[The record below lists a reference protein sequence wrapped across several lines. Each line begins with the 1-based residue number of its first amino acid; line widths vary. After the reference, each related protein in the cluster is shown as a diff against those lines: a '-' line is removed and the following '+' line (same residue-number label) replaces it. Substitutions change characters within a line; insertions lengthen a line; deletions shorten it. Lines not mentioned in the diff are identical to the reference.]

1 MESNDT
7 PRVLIVGAG
16 PTGLA
21 AAVEL
26 ARAGLIPTVIERRS
40 EISGL
45 SRAVGI
51 LPATMELLE
60 PSGIADAI
68 RAEAIRPE
76 AMRLHIGG
84 DLKAVVPFDLNEGA
98 PQVFALPQTRTEAIM
113 TEAFQKLGGRV
124 RYGTSLTGL
133 ETGETPVAMIDGK
146 PEEFDLIVG
155 ADGVR
160 SLVRD
165 SLGIPFDGY
174 EVTEVWSIADV
185 VSDSWE
191 RPHNFHLY
199 FLPGGGVSIVIPL
212 EQSRFRVIASRADAL
227 SVLPVAIE
235 VDQVNRRADFN
246 ISIRQAPLFQKR
258 RVFLAGDAAHCHSP
272 VGGRGMNMGIADG
285 VELATRILTGQTAGY
300 TAARHGVAERTIAQT
315 ERLRK
320 FLTSTSGLRTG
331 VLRVMLAILKRSPA
345 LQRLL
350 VKNILGT

>member
-1 MESNDT
+1 MDDNT
-7 PRVLIVGAG
+7 PSKVLIVGAG

-21 AAVEL
+21 TAVEL
-26 ARAGLIPTVIERRS
+26 ARNGVIATVIERRS
-40 EISGL
+40 GISGL

-51 LPATMELLE
+51 LPATMDLLE
-60 PSGIADAI
+60 PSGVADAI
-68 RAEAIRPE
+68 RAEAIRPK

-84 DLKAVVPFDLNEGA
+84 ALKARVPLGLTQGTA
-98 PQVFALPQTRTEAIM
+98 QVFALPQTRTEAIL
-113 TEAFQKLGGRV
+113 TKAFEGLGGKV
-124 RYGTSLTGL
+124 RYDSRLTAL
-133 ETGETPVAMIDGK
+133 EAGDTPVAMIDGK
-146 PEEFDLIVG
+146 AEAFDFVVG

-160 SLVRD
+160 SLVRE

-174 EVTEVWSIADV
+174 EVEEVWSIADV
-185 VSDSWE
+185 NSKSWNH
-191 RPHNFHLY
+191 PDNLHLY

-246 ISIRQAPLFQKR
+246 ISIRQAPVFQKG
-258 RVFLAGDAAHCHSP
+258 RVFLAGDSAHCHSP

-285 VELATRILTGQTAGY
+285 VELAARILTGQTAGY